1 MGFPSLQADAVLLMW
16 VQLLVIVAA
25 GRLLGAAFRRIG
37 QPGVVGE
44 LLAGV
49 LLGPSVLG
57 WLWPAAAAI
66 VVPDDRLAA
75 APLNAIAWLGV
86 ALLLVLTGLETDL
99 ATIRRLGR
107 ASALIAAG
115 ALGLPFAA
123 GIGIGLLMPA
133 SFHGDAATRI
143 AFVLFIA
150 IALSISSL
158 PVIARILTELGLVR
172 HDTGQMIIAVAMT
185 NDLAGW
191 AALGLVTALA
201 QAGTLSFGTVATLLG
216 GVALLLAAALTA
228 GQRLVDAALR
238 AVRERGT
245 EYGGLVVAVV
255 ATGALAA
262 LAHLAGSDVVI
273 GAYLAGLLLSRS
285 RFFPAQLRQQ
295 LEPLTVTILAPV
307 FFATAG
313 LRLDLTALA
322 DAQALLWA
330 GVVLVCA
337 VATKVAGALGG
348 ALLARV
354 GLRDG
359 LTIAVGLN
367 ARGAVEV
374 VIATVGL
381 QTGILSATAYTAIV
395 LMAIVTTVMAPPLLQ
410 ALRPA
415 RARTT
420 ATAEVPV

>member
-16 VQLLVIVAA
+16 VQLLVIVLA
-25 GRLLGAAFRRIG
+25 GRLLGAAARRIG

-49 LLGPSVLG
+49 LLGPSILG
-57 WLWPAAAAI
+57 WLWPAAAA
-66 VVPDDRLAA
+66 VVIPDDRLAA
-75 APLNAIAWLGV
+75 APLNTVAWLGV

-99 ATIRRLGR
+99 ATVRRLGR
-107 ASALIAAG
+107 ASTLIAVG

-123 GIGIGLLMPA
+123 GIGLGTLMPE
-133 SFHGDAATRI
+133 SFHGSGANRT

-158 PVIARILTELGLVR
+158 PVIARILTELGLIR
-172 HDTGQMIIAVAMT
+172 SDAGQVIIAVAMT

-201 QAGTLSFGTVATLLG
+201 GAGTLSVGMVATLLG
-216 GVALLLAAALTA
+216 GVVLLLVVALTV
-228 GQRLVDAALR
+228 GQRLTDAALR
-238 AVRERGT
+238 AVRDRGA
-245 EYGGLVVAVV
+245 EHGGLVVAVV
-255 ATGALAA
+255 ATGVFAA
-262 LAHLAGSDVVI
+262 LAHLVGSDAVI
-273 GAYLAGLLLSRS
+273 GAYLAGLLLGRS
-285 RFFPAQLRQQ
+285 RFFPAQLRNQI
-295 LEPLTVTILAPV
+295 EPITVTILAPV

-322 DAQALLWA
+322 STEALLWA
-330 GVVLVCA
+330 GAVLACA
-337 VATKVAGALGG
+337 VLTKVIGALGG
-348 ALLARV
+348 ARLARL
-354 GLRDG
+354 GTRDG
-359 LTIAVGLN
+359 LMIAAGLN

-381 QTGILSATAYTAIV
+381 QAGVLSTTAYTAIV
-395 LMAIVTTVMAPPLLQ
+395 LMALVTTVMAPPVLR

-415 RARTT
+415 RNPDPV
-420 ATAEVPV
+420 EVPA